1 MNCDNLSLL
10 ANRTE
15 KGMVQHKGKYRR
27 ANTGG
32 LSVYWQDEDSKSV
45 LEDNSSKDA
54 LAEQELQNL
63 IESRGRQSPLQMKEK
78 DLVGMTRAGKT

>member
-1 MNCDNLSLL
+1 MNYGNLSSL

-15 KGMVQHKGKYRR
+15 KGMVQHKGKRRR

-45 LEDNSSKDA
+45 SGDNSSEDA

-63 IESRGRQSPLQMKEK
+63 IESRGRWSL
-78 DLVGMTRAGKT
+78 L